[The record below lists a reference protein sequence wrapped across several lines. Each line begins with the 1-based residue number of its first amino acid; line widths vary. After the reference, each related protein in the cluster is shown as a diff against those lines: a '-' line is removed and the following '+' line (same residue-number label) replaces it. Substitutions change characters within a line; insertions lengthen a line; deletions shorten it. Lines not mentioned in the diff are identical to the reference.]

1 MATKSTTA
9 RKPVVQAV
17 QPAPAPKVITVT
29 RRVQAQ
35 RAPDNE
41 TRRERF
47 IRLAN
52 LRAVNAIHA
61 VRLIGNLAGP
71 QYEWTEQDAGR
82 IMAAVQT
89 TLDDV
94 GEKFRT
100 SPQGEKPENK
110 FRLSLVAP
118 ITEKA
123 A

>member
-1 MATKSTTA
+1 MAATKTATKTTPKLA
-9 RKPVVQAV
+9 PP
-17 QPAPAPKVITVT
+17 PAERTIQVT
-29 RRVQAQ
+29 RRVQVQ
-35 RAPDNE
+35 RAPDGE
-41 TRRERF
+41 SRRARF

-89 TLDDV
+89 VLDDV

-100 SPQGEKPENK
+100 APQAEKPENK
-110 FRLSLVAP
+110 FRLSLVP
-118 ITEKA
+118 DTEKA